1 MSTLVRGLLL
11 AALCF
16 PMAVSAESPASREF
30 QEAIA
35 KRPDESRGR
44 EIFARCSGCHGPTAN
59 GTSDGDIPRIAGQHF
74 QVLVR
79 QLIHFRYGM
88 RWNDRMEDVAMNLH
102 ILENAQDI
110 ADVAAFAS
118 HLDRSGPRGVGDGKE
133 LQRGAAIY
141 AGRCAACHGT
151 GGRGDDRAWVPRL
164 DGQHAAYLERQ
175 MRDAATGRRPPM
187 SRPHRKLFEHMQ
199 PEDIRGL
206 SDYLART
213 GWEPPPTRAP
223 PYDTPDK

>member
-1 MSTLVRGLLL
+1 MSTFVRRLLL
-11 AALCF
+11 AALCV
-16 PMAVSAESPASREF
+16 PMAVFAESPASREF
-30 QEAIA
+30 REVIA

-44 EIFARCSGCHGPTAN
+44 EMFARCSNCHGPAAN
-59 GTSDGDIPRIAGQHF
+59 GTPDGDIPRIAGQHF

-79 QLIHFRYGM
+79 QLIHFRYGK

-102 ILENAQDI
+102 TLQDAQEI

-133 LQRGAAIY
+133 IERGAAIY
-141 AGRCAACHGT
+141 AVRCAACHGAD
-151 GGRGDDRAWVPRL
+151 GRGDDRAWVPRL
-164 DGQHAAYLERQ
+164 DGQHASYLERQ
-175 MRDAATGRRPPM
+175 IRDAAAGRRPPM

-199 PEDIRGL
+199 PEDVSGL
-206 SDYLART
+206 SDFLART
-213 GWEPPPTRAP
+213 GWEPPPTHAP